1 MSKQIDERVVEMTF
15 DNKDFEKNVATS
27 MSTIDKLKAALN
39 FKGAEKGLNAI
50 NSAAKN
56 VKLDGVSNAV
66 DSVRIKFDAL
76 QVAGVTALANI
87 TNAALNTGKRMAS
100 AFTIDP
106 IVQGFGEYET
116 QLNSVQTIM
125 ANTASKGT
133 TIDQVT
139 DALNELNTYADKT
152 IYNFTEM
159 TRNIGTFTAAGVD
172 LDKSVA
178 SIKGIANLAAMS
190 GSSSTQ
196 AATAMYQLSQAIAA
210 GRVSLMDWNSVV
222 NAGMGGEQ
230 FQEALKRTA
239 RVMETGVDA
248 AIEKYGSFR
257 ESLTQGQWLTTD
269 VLTETLK
276 QISGAY
282 SEAELM
288 QQGYS
293 QEQARAIVEMSVTA
307 EEAATKVK
315 TFTQMIDTMKEA
327 VGSGWAQTWQTVFG
341 DFYEARDFWTS
352 ISDMFG
358 GMIGSM
364 SDARNTLLEGAFESS
379 WEQIRGKI
387 EATGGSL
394 DLFDEKIREVVT
406 EAGINY
412 DDLISKTGDLST
424 AIQDGAINMEA
435 VQEAFIRFVGASG
448 DVNKNLPEIESTFA
462 SFSNT
467 VKDIWKYGFDDS
479 TDKIEELTRAGYDYA
494 EVSDLV
500 QKITEG
506 QELSVNDLTEA
517 QLKAIGVTDE
527 QLTSLGD
534 LLVQLDDT
542 DSGFRALFDT
552 LSRDSGRVLFLDSIR
567 NLLDAIIKPL
577 KAVSEA
583 WHNVFSID
591 SSGVYGILE
600 AVNHFTE
607 SLIISDETAGNLTRT
622 FEGLFSLL
630 SIVTNF
636 IGGGLSAA
644 FQIIQ
649 TVLDHF
655 DLGILDVTAGFGD
668 MLKAFSDFVNSHN
681 IFTAAI
687 QVIANVIINTI
698 IAIQDFI
705 NMVRESEI
713 ISFIAFN
720 ISKAFDGI
728 KTAIEGIAGKG
739 MELLGKFVDLIMSL
753 SEMSFDEIIQAFRD
767 FGSEVYNYLV
777 TSFSEIAAPIQTAIS
792 NIAYFANEKFGWLI
806 DILIRVKDTVVDV
819 VSTII
824 ERFSGTGLAGVFA
837 IVFSA
842 GTLTLISKF
851 INVFSKLASPIEAA
865 VGLIDGLKAS
875 FDRYAKAKAFNEMSE
890 GIRNIAISIGIMAAA
905 VVALA
910 QLQPE
915 QLMNASIAVGA
926 LAVALIAITGAL
938 TFLTSKGGFGKLG
951 VGIAAIGAGILMVAT
966 SFRVLDGI
974 DEKSM
979 EDSLHS
985 IVSVMIVMTT
995 LALALQKFGGR
1006 GDAKEFGGPALQII
1020 ALAAA
1025 VAIVANAVKSM
1036 AELDQA
1042 SMTTAIFGMITVFG
1056 ALTGLMAIMNRFGGG
1071 LKNASGLL
1079 VMVIGL
1085 QAFLLVVGQLANF
1098 DASGIIA
1105 NLPSILVLFGMIA
1118 ALMAASSLAGANSAK
1133 GGLGLIGI
1141 SASMLILTQ
1150 VINILGSMDPGVLQR
1165 GTAAVVA
1172 IGTILSLLIAA
1183 THLAGD
1189 NSLKA
1194 GGSLILISTAA
1205 IILTGAIAILGS
1217 MDPAALARGVAA
1229 ITAIGAIFA
1238 GLIAVTHLA
1247 KECQKELIVMT
1258 VAIGILVGAVVLLSA
1273 LDPAKVVPAT
1283 ACLTALMIAFGTMA
1297 ALTKFT
1303 GKANSGMIAALV
1315 VVAALAG
1322 IVALI
1327 GGLNMDG
1334 AIAAAA
1340 SITILMV
1347 GMSAALAVMGT
1358 VGEVSLTAMAAMGI
1372 LTGVVLALAVIMGVL
1387 TGLDVAPSI
1396 ETAAS
1401 LSIMLLGMTAVLA
1414 ALSAIGPMAN
1424 MAGAALGPL
1433 LAVIV
1438 VLGSVFAALGG
1449 LNNFLQGG
1457 ISDAIAGAIPI
1468 MENIGKAI
1476 GSFVGGI
1483 VGGLASGA
1491 MSALPQIGMSISQF
1505 WMNIQPF
1512 IIGMKV
1518 LGPEALSGVKTLVEM
1533 MLMITAADVIEGIT
1547 HMFGGNSMDNFAQ
1560 NLTKFGKAI
1569 SDFSNTLTDNG
1580 LNAEAVTAA
1589 ANAGKAL
1596 AEMQSMMQGQGGIFT
1611 MFEGVKDMGAFGEQI
1626 KAFGEAMVD
1635 FSDAVDGKIS
1645 ESAVTAAS
1653 NAGKTFAELQKAI
1666 GPTGGNSVLEFFTGT
1681 KDLGD
1686 FGGQIK
1692 AFGEAMVEFS
1702 DAVEEGGIS
1711 EEAVNQAKNAGEIM
1725 AALEDSIDTTSGGV
1739 VGFFAGETNLADF
1752 GTQIKNFGS
1761 GLVEFSKSLTEEG
1774 GIDIDAIN
1782 KAKDAGTAMSELAN
1796 SLPTYALGSGKLDL
1810 TGFGYDLTD
1819 YAGSI
1824 SSMSQTLA
1832 TVDMSKI
1839 NQATN
1844 VAKTISNTLTALQ
1857 GIDESVINKFWVL
1870 DSLGTYLSDFAV
1882 DVTNLDTTSISLA
1895 ATAAQ
1900 RIADLINSMTG
1911 IDASSVYGFTEAIS
1925 ALGSVSYDQIYASFN
1940 SVDFSLIGVNVMTRL
1955 SQGIEIGAQNVEAKL
1970 NIVLQSLSQ
1979 FATTGAQDWNMS
1991 GLRLAT
1997 EFATGIQNGA
2007 QNVQAQVSVMVQN
2020 AADALNG
2027 YEGFFYAAGS
2037 NLAVGFANGIN
2048 ASAYRASAAA
2058 AAMANA
2064 AKQAAEAVL
2073 QEHSP
2078 SKVMQRIGEFAGA
2091 GFVIGIE
2098 NYIDAS
2104 ADVGGTMAEAAI
2116 SAASKAAEIFSN
2128 FGDLDSMVTG
2138 LRDLSEALDTSK
2150 KDEKENNK
2158 ETDEAAENQSK
2169 LSEALSTVADSV
2181 EDLVER
2187 RNDLRSFNELLN
2199 RTGVSFSEGFISELM
2214 SSDGQ
2219 YAGALDEMLNL
2230 TDEQL
2235 QSLNDIYDNA
2245 EAAESM
2251 DAMFQTMSESIDNLN
2266 KRRKNLKAMSSLLA
2280 RTGVSFSDNF
2290 VKEIMSSSGDYAD
2303 SLYAMT
2309 DLTDEEL
2316 QKIADI
2322 YEENALFDQIQTV
2335 IDALVEDDGLADAFT
2350 YSGKS
2355 IQSFVED
2362 VNDFGISI
2370 DDAIDKMSEF
2380 ADSVSDGFS
2389 KLELE
2394 GQTTLDEFMDNL
2406 SNNWTVAKEWET
2418 NVNKVFS
2425 QISWSPLSEGFRKAV
2440 LEGGFE
2446 QWGQIMEDLA
2456 NSSQEEIYGF
2466 LQLWDYMQDEGAKM
2480 SSNVANSL
2488 ISGDFEKSGTQIA
2501 QGVANGVENGI
2512 SNVTSAATLMCSSTE
2527 NTVKDYFG
2535 IHSPSTLMYQVGEYM
2550 VQGLV
2555 NGIVS
2560 SATELDK
2567 AFTLV
2572 NQAINFLQQ
2581 LGDQGIEIQVK
2592 VTPVIDTST
2601 FSAKLAEVQTSMGF
2615 DTGSVLS
2622 DATLNTIDR
2631 VASQLSQNGSK
2642 RAGSELVG
2650 AVAKLSDKIDSI
2662 DPSNFGVTYQQ
2673 NNYSPKALSTAEI
2686 YRKTKSQISRYR
2698 VNNSNGGSILR

>member
-190 GSSSTQ
+190 GSSSLQ
-196 AATAMYQLSQAIAA
+196 ASTAMYQLSQAIAA

-239 RVMETGVDA
+239 RVMGTGVDA

-288 QQGYS
+288 QQGYT

-358 GMIGSM
+358 DMIGSM

-379 WEQIRGKI
+379 WDQIRGKI
-387 EATGGSL
+387 EDTGGSL
-394 DLFDEKIREVVT
+394 DLFDEKIREVVSQN
-406 EAGINY
+406 GVDY
-412 DDLISKTGDLST
+412 DSLIEKSGSLSQ
-424 AIQDGAINMEA
+424 AVQDGVISMDSLKDAFGRFA
-435 VQEAFIRFVGASG
+435 QESG
-448 DVNKNLPEIESTFA
+448 DVNNSLPEIES
-462 SFSNT
+462 SFSSFSST
-467 VKDIWKYGFDDS
+467 VKDIWRYGFDDS
-479 TDKIEELTRAGYDYA
+479 ADKIEELTRAGYDYA

-500 QKITEG
+500 KKITEG
-506 QELSVNDLTEA
+506 QEIAVGDLTEA

-534 LLVQLDDT
+534 LQAQLGDAN
-542 DSGFRALFDT
+542 SEFSKLFDT
-552 LSRDSGRVLFLDSIR
+552 LTRESGRVLFLDSIR

-577 KAVSEA
+577 QAFSTA

-591 SSGVYGILE
+591 SETLYNLLE
-600 AVNHFTE
+600 GFNHFTE
-607 SLIISDETAGNLTRT
+607 SLIISQETSDKLTRT
-622 FEGLFSLL
+622 FEGLFSIL
-630 SIVTNF
+630 SIFTNF
-636 IGGGLSAA
+636 VGGAFSAV
-644 FQIIQ
+644 FQVIQ

-655 DLGILDVTAGFGD
+655 DLGILDVTAGIGD
-668 MLKAFSDFVNSHN
+668 MLTSFADFVNSHN

-687 QVIANVIINTI
+687 QVIANAIIWAITS
-698 IAIQDFI
+698 IQDFI
-705 NMVRESEI
+705 DMVKESEI
-713 ISFIAFN
+713 VAVIASNISEAFN
-720 ISKAFDGI
+720 GIRDAVMRISGG
-728 KTAIEGIAGKG
+728 AISGFHE
-739 MELLGKFVDLIMSL
+739 FVDLIMSL
-753 SEMSFDEIIQAFRD
+753 RYMSFDEIIQAFQD
-767 FGSEVYNYLV
+767 FGSRVWGSIV
-777 TSFSEIAAPIQTAIS
+777 DAFTQISAPIDKAIR
-792 NIAYFANEKFGWLI
+792 NIATAANEKFGWLI
-806 DILIRVKDTVVDV
+806 DILLNVKDVVVEV

-837 IVFSA
+837 ILFSA
-842 GTLTLISKF
+842 GTLALISKF
-851 INVFSKLASPIEAA
+851 IGIFSKLASPIETAI
-865 VGLIDGLKAS
+865 GLIDSLKTS
-875 FDRYAKAKAFNEMSE
+875 FEKYAKAKAFTEMSE

-966 SFRVLDGI
+966 SFRVLEGI

-995 LALALQKFGGR
+995 LAIALQKFGGK
-1006 GDAKEFGGPALQII
+1006 GEAKEFGGPALQII

-1042 SMTTAIFGMITVFG
+1042 SMTTAIFGMITVFS

-1085 QAFLLVVGQLANF
+1085 QAFLLVVGQLGNF

-1105 NLPSILVLFGMIA
+1105 NLPNILVLFGMIA

-1133 GGLGLIGI
+1133 GGFGLIGI

-1172 IGTILSLLIAA
+1172 IGTIMSLLIAA

-1217 MDPAALARGVAA
+1217 MDPSALARGIAA
-1229 ITAIGAIFA
+1229 ITAIGAIFSA
-1238 GLIAVTHLA
+1238 LIAVTYLA

-1273 LDPAKVVPAT
+1273 LDPAKLVPAT
-1283 ACLTALMIAFGTMA
+1283 ACLTALMVAFGTMA

-1327 GGLNMDG
+1327 GGLKMDG

-1358 VGEVSLTAMAAMGI
+1358 VGEVSLTAMAAMGV
-1372 LTGVVLALAVIMGVL
+1372 LTGVVAALALVMGAL
-1387 TGLDVAPSI
+1387 TALDVAPSI
-1396 ETAAS
+1396 ETAVS
-1401 LSIMLLGMTAVLA
+1401 MSVMLLTMTAVLA
-1414 ALSAIGPMAN
+1414 ALAAIGPFATMAIP
-1424 MAGAALGPL
+1424 ALGAL
-1433 LAVIV
+1433 AAVIV
-1438 VLGSVFAALGG
+1438 GLGALFTAIGALNSFLDGGLADTINKAAPVMEAIGTALGSLIGG
-1449 LNNFLQGG
+1449 
-1457 ISDAIAGAIPI
+1457 
-1468 MENIGKAI
+1468 
-1476 GSFVGGI
+1476 FVGGM
-1483 VGGLASGA
+1483 ASGA
-1491 MSALPQIGMSISQF
+1491 MSALPDIGLSISQF

-1512 IIGMKV
+1512 IIGMEV
-1518 LGPEALSGVKTLVEM
+1518 LGPEALNGVKTLVEM
-1533 MLMITAADVIEGIT
+1533 LMMITAGDFFEGIT
-1547 HMFGGNSMDNFAQ
+1547 HIFGGSSMDNFAV
-1560 NLTKFGKAI
+1560 NIVKFGAAI
-1569 SDFSNTLTDNG
+1569 SAFSTVLSAGNFNG
-1580 LNAEAVTAA
+1580 ETVTAA

-1596 AEMQSMMQGQGGIFT
+1596 AEMQSMMQGEGGIFT
-1611 MFEGVKDMGAFGEQI
+1611 MFEGVKDMGVFGEQI

-1635 FSDAVDGKIS
+1635 FSEVVDGNIS
-1645 ESAVTAAS
+1645 ESAVTAAA

-1666 GPTGGNSVLEFFTGT
+1666 GPTGGNSVLEFFSGT

-1686 FGGQIK
+1686 FGAQIK

-1702 DAVEEGGIS
+1702 DAVDDGAIDED
-1711 EEAVNQAKNAGEIM
+1711 AVNQAKNAGEIM

-1739 VGFFAGETNLADF
+1739 VGFFAGETNLESF
-1752 GTQIKNFGS
+1752 GAQIKAFGEAM
-1761 GLVEFSKSLTEEG
+1761 VEFSNALTDNG
-1774 GIDIDAIN
+1774 GVDTEAIT
-1782 KAKDAGTAMSELAN
+1782 KAKEAGAAMSELAN
-1796 SLPTYALGSGKLDL
+1796 SLPTYSLGSGKLDL
-1810 TGFGYDLTD
+1810 TGFGNDLND
-1819 YAGSI
+1819 YAGSL
-1824 SSMSQTLA
+1824 SRMATTLES
-1832 TVDMSKI
+1832 VDLSKI
-1839 NQATN
+1839 SQASGIASK
-1844 VAKTISNTLTALQ
+1844 VSEILISLQ
-1857 GIDESVINKFWVL
+1857 GVDESVINKFWVL
-1870 DSLGTYLSDFAV
+1870 DNLATSLSNFSNNIGEINTEK
-1882 DVTNLDTTSISLA
+1882 ISLA
-1895 ATAAQ
+1895 IGAAQ
-1900 RIADLINSMTG
+1900 RVSQLIQSLSGITG
-1911 IDASSVYGFTEAIS
+1911 ESVSGFASAVSQ
-1925 ALGSVSYDQIYASFN
+1925 LGSITYDQIYASF
-1940 SVDFSLIGVNVMTRL
+1940 SGVDFSSIGTNVMD
-1955 SQGIEIGAQNVEAKL
+1955 Q
-1970 NIVLQSLSQ
+1970 
-1979 FATTGAQDWNMS
+1979 
-1991 GLRLAT
+1991 LAT
-1997 EFATGIQNGA
+1997 GLISGISKVQLILSTIMNAIKMYLSLYGLVFMTSGADLADKLASGIQNGA
-2007 QNVQAQVSVMVQN
+2007 SNVSSAVSSMMLSAVVG
-2020 AADALNG
+2020 LNG
-2027 YEGFFYAAGS
+2027 YESAFFNAGS
-2037 NLAVGFANGIN
+2037 NLALGFANGIRS
-2048 ASAYRASAAA
+2048 SAYAARTAA
-2058 AAMANA
+2058 AAMASA
-2064 AKQAAEAVL
+2064 AASAARAAL
-2073 QEHSP
+2073 DEHSP
-2078 SKVMQRIGEFAGA
+2078 SKVMQRIGEFAGQ
-2091 GFVIGIE
+2091 GLINGIE
-2098 NYIDAS
+2098 SFITPATKMGSELATGVISGASVVAS
-2104 ADVGGTMAEAAI
+2104 ALDKSGTMSAIAE
-2116 SAASKAAEIFSN
+2116 SFRELSN
-2128 FGDLDSMVTG
+2128 A
-2138 LRDLSEALDTSK
+2138 LSETEATAEET
-2150 KDEKENNK
+2150 EKEN
-2158 ETDEAAENQSK
+2158 SK
-2169 LSEALSTVADSV
+2169 LADVLSTMADSIDSV
-2181 EDLVER
+2181 VER
-2187 RNDLRSFNELLN
+2187 KKDLKAFDKILS
-2199 RTGVSFSEGFISELM
+2199 RTGVDFTESFVDEMINST
-2214 SSDGQ
+2214 GQ
-2219 YAGALDEMLNL
+2219 FAGAIDEMANL

-2235 QSLNDIYDNA
+2235 QQ
-2245 EAAESM
+2245 M
-2251 DAMFQTMSESIDNLN
+2251 
-2266 KRRKNLKAMSSLLA
+2266 
-2280 RTGVSFSDNF
+2280 V
-2290 VKEIMSSSGDYAD
+2290 
-2303 SLYAMT
+2303 
-2309 DLTDEEL
+2309 
-2316 QKIADI
+2316 
-2322 YEENALFDQIQTV
+2322 
-2335 IDALVEDDGLADAFT
+2335 DAFT
-2350 YSGKS
+2350 ESEILEQINELTDSVDGDDGFIEALS
-2355 IQSFVED
+2355 EA
-2362 VNDFGISI
+2362 GINI
-2370 DDAIDKMSEF
+2370 IEF
-2380 ADSVSDGFS
+2380 AKDADELGYTLDDIASKIDEFASSISDGFS
-2389 KLELE
+2389 KMELE
-2394 GQTTLDEFMDNL
+2394 GQTTLDEFKENL
-2406 SNNWTVAKEWET
+2406 ENNYAVAREWESNLNT
-2418 NVNKVFS
+2418 VFS
-2425 QISWSPLSEGFRKAV
+2425 QISWSPLAENFRKEV
-2440 LEGGFE
+2440 LEGGFD
-2446 QWGQIMEDLA
+2446 QWGQIISDLA
-2456 NSSQEEIYGF
+2456 NSSQADIYGF
-2466 LQLWDYMQDEGAKM
+2466 LQLWDYMTRESSKI

-2488 ISGDFEKSGTQIA
+2488 VSGDFEKSGTQIA
-2501 QGVANGVENGI
+2501 QGVANGVESGI
-2512 SNVTSAATLMCSSTE
+2512 SNVTSAATLMCANTE
-2527 NTVKDYFG
+2527 DTVKNYFG
-2535 IHSPSTLMYQVGEYM
+2535 IHSPSTLMYKVGEYM

-2555 NGIVS
+2555 NGIVAAS
-2560 SATELDK
+2560 TELDK

-2572 NQAINFLQQ
+2572 NQAIGFLQQ
-2581 LGDQGIEIQVK
+2581 LGDEGIDIQVR
-2592 VTPVIDTST
+2592 VTPVIDTT
-2601 FSAKLAEVQTSMGF
+2601 DFATKLASVQASMGV
-2615 DTGSVLS
+2615 DTGSLLS
-2622 DATLNTIDR
+2622 NATLNTIDR
-2631 VASQLSQNGSK
+2631 VAAQFGQNGSK
-2642 RAGSELVG
+2642 NVGSELVG
-2650 AVAKLSDKIDSI
+2650 AVSKLSDKIDSI

-2673 NNYSPKALSTAEI
+2673 NNYSPKALSTGEI
-2686 YRKTKSQISRYR
+2686 YRKTKSQMSRYKSK
-2698 VNNSNGGSILR
+2698 NSNGGSLLR

>member
-66 DSVRIKFDAL
+66 DSVKIKFDAL

-239 RVMETGVDA
+239 RVMGTGVDA

-288 QQGYS
+288 QQGYT

-327 VGSGWAQTWQTVFG
+327 VGSGWATTWQTVFG

-358 GMIGSM
+358 EMIGNM

-379 WEQIRGKI
+379 WDQIRGKI
-387 EATGGSL
+387 EDTGGSL
-394 DLFDEKIREVVT
+394 DKFDEKIREVVSQN
-406 EAGINY
+406 GVDY
-412 DDLISKTGDLST
+412 DSLIEKSGSLSQ
-424 AIQDGAINMEA
+424 AVQDGVISMDSLKDAFGRFA
-435 VQEAFIRFVGASG
+435 QESG
-448 DVNKNLPEIESTFA
+448 DVNNSLPEIES
-462 SFSNT
+462 SFSSFSST
-467 VKDIWKYGFDDS
+467 VKDIWRYGFDDS
-479 TDKIEELTRAGYDYA
+479 AEKIEELTRAGYDYA

-500 QKITEG
+500 KKITEG
-506 QELSVNDLTEA
+506 QEIAVGDLTEA

-534 LLVQLDDT
+534 LQAQLGDAN
-542 DSGFRALFDT
+542 SEFSKLFDT
-552 LSRDSGRVLFLDSIR
+552 LTRESGRVLFLDSIR

-577 KAVSEA
+577 QAVSTA

-591 SSGVYGILE
+591 SETLYNLLE
-600 AVNHFTE
+600 GFNHFTE
-607 SLIISDETAGNLTRT
+607 SLIISQETSDKLTRT
-622 FEGLFSLL
+622 FEGLFSIL
-630 SIVTNF
+630 SIFTNF
-636 IGGGLSAA
+636 VGGAFSAV
-644 FQIIQ
+644 FQVIQ

-655 DLGILDVTAGFGD
+655 DLGILDVTAGIGD
-668 MLKAFSDFVNSHN
+668 MLTSFADFVNSHN

-687 QVIANVIINTI
+687 QVIANAIIWAITS
-698 IAIQDFI
+698 IQDFI
-705 NMVRESEI
+705 DMVKESEI
-713 ISFIAFN
+713 VAVIASNISEAFN
-720 ISKAFDGI
+720 GI
-728 KTAIEGIAGKG
+728 RDAVMRIAGG
-739 MELLGKFVDLIMSL
+739 AISGFHEFVDLIMSL
-753 SEMSFDEIIQAFRD
+753 RYMSFDEIIQAFQD
-767 FGSEVYNYLV
+767 FGSRVWGSIV
-777 TSFSEIAAPIQTAIS
+777 DAFTQISAPIDKAIR
-792 NIAYFANEKFGWLI
+792 NIATAANEKFGWLI
-806 DILIRVKDTVVDV
+806 DILLNVKDVVVEV

-837 IVFSA
+837 ILFSA
-842 GTLTLISKF
+842 GTLALISKF
-851 INVFSKLASPIEAA
+851 IGIFSKLASPIETAI
-865 VGLIDGLKAS
+865 GLIDSLKTS
-875 FDRYAKAKAFNEMSE
+875 FEKYAKAKAFTEMSE

-966 SFRVLDGI
+966 SFRILEGI

-995 LALALQKFGGR
+995 LAIALQKFGGK
-1006 GDAKEFGGPALQII
+1006 GEAKEFGGPALQII

-1042 SMTTAIFGMITVFG
+1042 SMTTAIFGMITVFS

-1105 NLPSILVLFGMIA
+1105 NLPNILVLFGMIA

-1133 GGLGLIGI
+1133 GGFGLIGI

-1172 IGTILSLLIAA
+1172 IGTIMSLLIAA

-1273 LDPAKVVPAT
+1273 LDPAKLVPAT
-1283 ACLTALMIAFGTMA
+1283 ACLTALMVAFGTMA

-1358 VGEVSLTAMAAMGI
+1358 VGEVSPTAMAAMGI
-1372 LTGVVLALAVIMGVL
+1372 LTGVVAALAVILGLL

-1396 ETAAS
+1396 ETSAS
-1401 LSIMLLGMTAVLA
+1401 LVVMLLGMTAVLA
-1414 ALSAIGPMAN
+1414 ALSAIGPTAN
-1424 MAGAALGPL
+1424 LALSALGPL
-1433 LAVIV
+1433 LAVIG
-1438 VLGSVFAALGG
+1438 VLGAVFTALGA
-1449 LNNFLQGG
+1449 LNNLLDGG
-1457 ISDAIAGAIPI
+1457 ISDSIAGAIPI

-1512 IIGMKV
+1512 IIGMKAM
-1518 LGPEALSGVKTLVEM
+1518 GPEALNGVKTLVEM
-1533 MLMITAADVIEGIT
+1533 LMMITAGDFFEGIT
-1547 HMFGGNSMDNFAQ
+1547 HIFGGSSMDNFAV
-1560 NLTKFGKAI
+1560 NIVKFGAAI
-1569 SDFSNTLTDNG
+1569 SAFSTVLSAGNFNG
-1580 LNAEAVTAA
+1580 ETVTAA

-1635 FSDAVDGKIS
+1635 FSSTVDGKIS

-1681 KDLGD
+1681 KNLGD

-1711 EEAVNQAKNAGEIM
+1711 EEAVNSAKNAGEIM

-1761 GLVEFSKSLTEEG
+1761 GLVEFSKALTAEG
-1774 GIDIDAIN
+1774 GIDIEAIN
-1782 KAKDAGTAMSELAN
+1782 KAKEAGVAMSELAN

-1824 SSMSQTLA
+1824 SRMSQTLA

-1844 VAKTISNTLTALQ
+1844 VAKSISNTLIALQ

-1870 DSLGTYLSDFAV
+1870 DTLATSLSNFSNNIGEINTEK
-1882 DVTNLDTTSISLA
+1882 ISLA
-1895 ATAAQ
+1895 IGAAQ
-1900 RIADLINSMTG
+1900 RVAQLIQTLSGITG
-1911 IDASSVYGFTEAIS
+1911 E
-1925 ALGSVSYDQIYASFN
+1925 SVSGFASAVSQLGNVTYDRIYASF
-1940 SVDFSLIGVNVMTRL
+1940 SGVDFSSIGTNIMDQL
-1955 SQGIEIGAQNVEAKL
+1955 ANGL
-1970 NIVLQSLSQ
+1970 N
-1979 FATTGAQDWNMS
+1979 S
-1991 GLRLAT
+1991 GLSKIQSILSSIMNAIKTYLSLYSLVFMTSGADLADNL
-1997 EFATGIQNGA
+1997 ASGIQNGA
-2007 QNVQAQVSVMVQN
+2007 SNVSSAVSSMMLSAVVG
-2020 AADALNG
+2020 LSG
-2027 YEGFFYAAGS
+2027 YESAFFAAGS
-2037 NLAVGFANGIN
+2037 NLAIGFANGISS
-2048 ASAYRASAAA
+2048 SAYAARTAA

-2064 AKQAAEAVL
+2064 AASAARAAL
-2073 QEHSP
+2073 DEHSP
-2078 SKVMQRIGEFAGA
+2078 SKVLQRIGEYAGE
-2091 GFVIGIE
+2091 GFIIGIE
-2098 NYIDAS
+2098 NYAGVSESVGAKLANGVIAGAS
-2104 ADVGGTMAEAAI
+2104 KVADVLDRSGTMEAI
-2116 SAASKAAEIFSN
+2116 AASFRE
-2128 FGDLDSMVTG
+2128 
-2138 LRDLSEALDTSK
+2138 LSDALTETDKETSSASEESEEKTSK
-2150 KDEKENNK
+2150 LAD
-2158 ETDEAAENQSK
+2158 
-2169 LSEALSTVADSV
+2169 ALSSMADSV
-2181 EDLVER
+2181 DEVTSRKKDLKAF
-2187 RNDLRSFNELLN
+2187 DKILN
-2199 RTGVSFSEGFISELM
+2199 RTGVTFTNAFVDEMINSTGQFAGAISEM
-2214 SSDGQ
+2214 AD
-2219 YAGALDEMLNL
+2219 L

-2235 QSLNDIYDNA
+2235 QQ
-2245 EAAESM
+2245 M
-2251 DAMFQTMSESIDNLN
+2251 VDAFTET
-2266 KRRKNLKAMSSLLA
+2266 KLLEQI
-2280 RTGVSFSDNF
+2280 N
-2290 VKEIMSSSGDYAD
+2290 E
-2303 SLYAMT
+2303 
-2309 DLTDEEL
+2309 LTDSV
-2316 QKIADI
+2316 DGDDG
-2322 YEENALFDQIQTV
+2322 F
-2335 IDALVEDDGLADAFT
+2335 IDALAEAGINIIEFAKDADKLGYTLDDIA
-2350 YSGKS
+2350 SK
-2355 IQSFVED
+2355 
-2362 VNDFGISI
+2362 I
-2370 DDAIDKMSEF
+2370 DDF
-2380 ADSVSDGFS
+2380 ASSIADGFS
-2389 KLELE
+2389 KMEVD
-2394 GQTTLDEFMDNL
+2394 GQTSLSDFTENLANNYEVALDWQ
-2406 SNNWTVAKEWET
+2406 S

-2425 QISWSPLSEGFRKAV
+2425 QISWSPLSENFRKEV

-2446 QWGQIMEDLA
+2446 KWGQIMDDLA
-2456 NSSQEEIYGF
+2456 NSTQEDIMGF
-2466 LQLWDYMQDEGAKM
+2466 LQLWDYMNRKSTQISAD
-2480 SSNVANSL
+2480 VAESL
-2488 ISGDFEKSGTQIA
+2488 TSGDFTSSGKAIA
-2501 QGVANGVENGI
+2501 QGVANGVESGI
-2512 SNVTSAATLMCSSTE
+2512 SNVTSAATVMCSSTE
-2527 NTVKDYFG
+2527 DTVKNYFG
-2535 IHSPSTLMYQVGEYM
+2535 IHSPSTLMYQIGEYM

-2555 NGIVS
+2555 NGIVAS
-2560 SATELDK
+2560 STELDE

-2572 NQAINFLQQ
+2572 NRAIGFLQQ
-2581 LGDQGIEIQVK
+2581 LGNEGIDIQVR
-2592 VTPVIDTST
+2592 VTPVIDTT
-2601 FSAKLAEVQTSMGF
+2601 DFTAKLAAVQSSMGF

-2622 DATLNTIDR
+2622 NATLNTIDR
-2631 VASQLSQNGSK
+2631 VASQLGQNGTKNAS
-2642 RAGSELVG
+2642 SELVG
-2650 AVAKLSDKIDSI
+2650 AVARLSDKIDSI
-2662 DPSNFGVTYQQ
+2662 DPDNFGITYQQ
-2673 NNYSPKALSTAEI
+2673 NNYSPKALDAGTI
-2686 YRKTKSQISRYR
+2686 YRQTKNQISMAKTSRGKNR
-2698 VNNSNGGSILR
+2698 NR